1 MARQTPE
8 GRVKDAIRK
17 AFKEHHPEAFYFLPA
32 SGVMG
37 SNGIPDFVCC
47 VPMEITQDMVGQSV
61 GVFAGVEAKTM
72 KGKVSDL
79 QRAKL
84 AAIAEAHGIAALV
97 WSSDEAPAKISNL
110 TNTIGEPLDETKPK

>member
-17 AFKEHHPEAFYFLPA
+17 AIKAHHPEAFSFLPA

-37 SNGIPDFVCC
+37 SNGIPDFICC
-47 VPMEITQDMVGQSV
+47 VPMEITQDMVGETV
-61 GVFAGVEAKTM
+61 GIFAGIEAKTM

-79 QRAKL
+79 QRDKL
-84 AAIAEAHGIAALV
+84 NKIADSAGVARLV
-97 WSSDEAPAKISNL
+97 WGSDDANGKIETL
-110 TNTIGEPLDETKPK
+110 LEYVNTPFDEGKPK